1 MTIRVILNL
10 DVLSKLAMAD
20 TLVRTLP
27 PLVPVLS
34 GMLGRQF
41 EPYRWTLFPNSRGN
55 KLRRTFAFYLIL
67 KS

>member
-1 MTIRVILNL
+1 MTIRVIINL

-20 TLVRTLP
+20 TLVRTL
-27 PLVPVLS
+27 PVLS

-55 KLRRTFAFYLIL
+55 KAAANLIL
-67 KS
+67 IS